1 MANDS
6 NSQHDYNNN
15 IDWGAVGPSAFATNG
30 RLALHRHQYE
40 QPFTYRYDDDGH
52 LKPVRAIGKVRLRV
66 QDGSGKPQ
74 PGAQMRLRV
83 MKSGETVSER
93 TVTAGP
99 TGYISADLLEEA
111 AEDTRIAVSP
121 TVDGQP
127 RHDGGLVFDVGSG
140 DLSHG
145 SVITVS
151 DEVDRWMPE
160 GRLEGG
166 AFLTPPDP
174 ADVANAPELFSPQV
188 IRRNGNCALDFTAS
202 VETRQFYFNQ
212 IVRVGE
218 PELGER
224 EALAEMAGERRP
236 IAGPIPYDWTTAS
249 EKGVHQPS
257 SPTLGRLNVYKQSW
271 TRVGHGLGQ
280 LLYSL
285 ALAPCEE
292 TRIAM
297 IEWSREDRARRRDR
311 ATARESLQHDMH
323 RDRAIEEIVEGTVDE
338 VQRGGSSTVQGGGG
352 ITGGLAGIAK
362 GVLGSVGFSLGG
374 SAASSS
380 SFSSGHREITANTLQ
395 SLMDSVEQ
403 RSTRVR
409 SQRSMVVTQSQQA
422 ETEDIRTRIVRN
434 HNRNHAMTVE
444 YFQVLEHYNVQTE
457 LVDQLDVLMIPYEV
471 PTALW
476 DDIPSFSSFDPL
488 GAMRTLRLRLSDSG
502 TEVVSRMTGAHWNL
516 TVYNENQP
524 TNIDRSIF
532 MARAI
537 NEAVERGLEALST
550 PNEISHHAE
559 MIGYDAW
566 VRFTSKVENFL
577 VHEGG
582 FSPHEVNISEDGGVS
597 VRGSWLGTTVDADGT
612 YSDDTIFR
620 QNVQNLVRQVINNSM
635 GGLSWVQSFAQSS
648 LISWLDR
655 YSDRLRE
662 LIPSEYQTGLDALY
676 RLVHTPEI
684 YEETRPEITVSRW
697 TVELREPWRAGVS
710 LLVHTTEGGTVT
722 LQQDDSRE
730 ASAVSVF
737 TSQPVPIA
745 SISGIEV
752 MFSPKQAVESEVVGV
767 GETIDNVGDVARE
780 VAEFF
785 GGSDDTP
792 FKERVFEV
800 QKYNLT
806 RLRVTA
812 HTDPSD
818 VLPRQRSVELID
830 QVGLSETLKGD
841 YPAYAIDSLN
851 PVRPDIIQ
859 TRTRRYQDYSALEA
873 LAQHIKSNRMAY
885 LRALWLGE
893 DPDRRALRLEPFSH
907 PYDHGDGQVRNVP
920 LLQLIENRA
929 VGVMG
934 NLVAFPLQVQGQRL
948 QADESL
954 SAATYL
960 TLDEMRT
967 QKLIS
972 LPTRGVYAETLLS
985 KCNATEVR
993 DVDRMIDPSQRCQG
1007 SAPEISGVSP
1017 GSRAHDIIPQ
1027 AASVPSSSINIQS
1040 APPAPAPS
1048 GLSGMLNALATGGI
1062 FRDMSL
1068 GSETVN
1074 AARQLASRAMQE
1086 SGEAQ
1091 RSSLQALTSLLSQA
1105 EQQADSDARNAS
1117 STNQA
1122 ETSRAAQQRMAHARQ
1137 VAEEHANQ
1145 AHRQSDPV
1153 QNRDHQQ
1160 NLDDARSRGALSEE
1174 QYQRSSA
1181 RLHNAEEPLQP
1192 GRDFPSVKEL
1202 NVEVGEEWAR
1212 GKILLA
1218 DFGVGSSDLTPAHK
1232 EYLKNQLVPNLGDE
1246 GRFRLIEGHTSETG
1260 STSSNQT
1267 LSEQRAQSVRDY
1279 LIDTLGIP
1287 NHRILN
1293 VTGVGETEPI
1303 DAEGPLEDPA
1313 ERSVVVAYEA
1323 ITPVPVIKRPEVPV
1337 RDPGGKKF
1345 TNWQLRLQFQHDD
1358 SLEKIFGMSPMDIP
1372 KELLKAKSIKF
1383 ELRNRTQGDAQT
1395 VTGQIVYRGLSF
1407 GIWLNPAPSDST
1419 SWTPWIDF
1427 TSETPMSAM
1436 EWHGTMGDLQI
1447 GTGSLGDF
1455 TSGVQAIVLRLSP
1468 MANEIQTQARLTSDD
1483 KAIGVQASTSLLT
1496 PLPAQMWLT
1505 DPKPEMKPKAQDW
1518 GWEWSP
1524 F

>member
-1 MANDS
+1 MVNDP
-6 NSQHDYNNN
+6 NSRNVKPHE
-15 IDWGAVGPSAFATNG
+15 IDLSAVGPSIFAPNA
-30 RLALHRHQYE
+30 RLALRRSKYE
-40 QPFTYRYDDDGH
+40 RPLTYRYDDGGQ
-52 LKPVRAIGKVRLRV
+52 LQAVRSIGKVRLRI

-74 PGAQMRLRV
+74 PGARMRLRV

-93 TVTAGP
+93 IVTAGP
-99 TGYISADLLEEA
+99 SGYISTDLLDEA
-111 AEDTRIAVSP
+111 TDDTRIAVTP
-121 TVDGQP
+121 TVDGKP
-127 RHDGGLVFDVGSG
+127 RDDASHVFDASIG
-140 DLSHG
+140 DLSQG
-145 SVITVS
+145 RVITVA
-151 DEVDRWMPE
+151 DKVDRWIPE
-160 GRLEGG
+160 GRLESG
-166 AFLTPPDP
+166 AFLTPPDT

-188 IRRNGNCALDFTAS
+188 INKDGNCALDFTAS

-218 PELGER
+218 PELGQRVALEEMVQER
-224 EALAEMAGERRP
+224 QP
-236 IAGPIPYDWTTAS
+236 ITGPISYDWSTAN
-249 EKGVHQPS
+249 EKSVSQPS

-271 TRVGHGLGQ
+271 TRVGHGLGR

-292 TRIAM
+292 TKIAM
-297 IEWSREDRARRRDR
+297 IEWSREERARRSER

-338 VQRGGSSTVQGGGG
+338 VQRGRSSSVQGGGG

-374 SAASSS
+374 SAASSR

-409 SQRSMVVTQSQQA
+409 SQRSMVVTQSQQT

-457 LVDQLDVLMIPYEV
+457 LVDQVDVLLIPYEV
-471 PTALW
+471 PTSLW
-476 DDIPSFSSFDPL
+476 GDIPGFSSFDPL
-488 GAMRTLRLRLSDSG
+488 SAMRKLQVRLSDSG
-502 TEVVSRMTGAHWNL
+502 AEVVSKMTSAHWGL
-516 TVYNENQP
+516 TVYNENNG
-524 TNIDRSIF
+524 TNIDRSIYMMRAVDEA
-532 MARAI
+532 MA
-537 NEAVERGLEALST
+537 RGLEALST
-550 PNEISHHAE
+550 PNEVAEHAD

-566 VRFTSKVENFL
+566 VRYTQKVENAL
-577 VHEGG
+577 VREAG
-582 FSPHEVNISEDGGVS
+582 FASHEVNVAEDGGVS
-597 VRGSWLGTTVDADGT
+597 VKDYWLGTDVDPDGT
-612 YSDDTIFR
+612 YSDDTINR
-620 QNVQNLVRQVINNSM
+620 QNVQRIVRQVINNST

-648 LISWLDR
+648 LISWIDR

-662 LIPSEYQTGLDALY
+662 LVPSQYQAGLDALY

-710 LLVHTTEGGTVT
+710 LLVHTSEGQTVT
-722 LQQDDSRE
+722 LQHDDARE

-745 SISGIEV
+745 TISGIEV
-752 MFSPKQAVESEVVGV
+752 MFSPKKAVESEMVGV
-767 GETIDNVGDVARE
+767 GKTIDSVGDVARE

-792 FKERVFEV
+792 FQERVTEV
-800 QKYNLT
+800 QKYTMT

-818 VLPRQRSVELID
+818 VLPRQRSIELID
-830 QVGLSETLKGD
+830 EVGLSETLKGD
-841 YPAYAIDSLN
+841 NPAYAIDGLN

-859 TRTRRYQDYSALEA
+859 TRTRRYQDYSALEE

-893 DPDRRALRLEPFSH
+893 DPDRRALRLEHFSY
-907 PYDHGDGQVRNVP
+907 PYDDGSSGVQNVP

-929 VGVMG
+929 VGIMG

-948 QADESL
+948 QAEESI
-954 SAATYL
+954 AAASYL

-993 DVDRMIDPSQRCQG
+993 DVDRMIDPSQQCQG
-1007 SAPEISGVSP
+1007 SAPDISGVSP
-1017 GSRAHDIIPQ
+1017 GSRARDIVPQ
-1027 AASVPSSSINIQS
+1027 GASVPASSINIQS

-1048 GLSGMLNALATGGI
+1048 GLSAMLNALSTGGI

-1068 GSETVN
+1068 GSETVD

-1086 SGEAQ
+1086 SGAAQ
-1091 RSSLQALTSLLSQA
+1091 RSSLQALTSLLGQA
-1105 EQQADSDARNAS
+1105 EQQAASDAQNAS
-1117 STNQA
+1117 SADQA
-1122 ETSRAAQQRMAHARQ
+1122 EASRAAQQRLAQARQ
-1137 VAEEHANQ
+1137 MAEDQANQ

-1160 NLDDARSRGALSEE
+1160 NLDDARSKGAISEE

-1181 RLHNAEEPLQP
+1181 RLHNADENPQP
-1192 GRDFPSVKEL
+1192 SRDFPAVKEL

-1212 GKILLA
+1212 GRILLA
-1218 DFGVGSSDLTPAHK
+1218 DFGVGSSDLTQAHK
-1232 EYLKNQLVPNLGDE
+1232 DYLGNQLAPNLGDE
-1246 GRFRLIEGHTSETG
+1246 GRIRLIEGHTSETG

-1267 LSEQRAQSVRDY
+1267 LSEQRAQSVRDH
-1279 LIDTLGIP
+1279 LVDIIGIP
-1287 NHRILN
+1287 DHRILE
-1293 VTGVGETEPI
+1293 VTGVGETDPI

-1323 ITPVPVIKRPEVPV
+1323 FTPVPVIKRPQVPV
-1337 RDPGGKKF
+1337 RDPGGDRF
-1345 TNWQLRLQFQHDD
+1345 TKWQLRLQFQHND
-1358 SLEKIFGMSPMDIP
+1358 SLEKLFGMSPMDLP

-1383 ELRNRTQGDAQT
+1383 ELRNRTQSDAQT
-1395 VTGQIVYRGLSF
+1395 VKGQIVYRGLSF
-1407 GIWLNPAPSDST
+1407 GIWLSQPPSQNS

-1427 TSETPMSAM
+1427 ESESPMSAM
-1436 EWHGTMGDLQI
+1436 EWHGTMGDVQL
-1447 GTGSLGDF
+1447 GTGSVGDF
-1455 TSGVQAIVLRLSP
+1455 TSGVQAVVLRLSP
-1468 MANEIQTQARLTSDD
+1468 MINEIQTQARLTSDD
-1483 KAIGVQASTSLLT
+1483 KAIGIQASSSLLT

-1505 DPKPEMKPKAQDW
+1505 DPKPKMKPKAQDW